1 VAVVNQWHTPGIE
14 AHWRHTTNTEVKG
27 EPINPI
33 GDMNIDQYMEED
45 LINTKLREIVS
56 QITKSE
62 PATWQNYITQ
72 YHKETQEAHRSRH
85 VFFLGHEDPNI
96 HHGLFGH
103 HGAEDFHFSVDP
115 YHGKFEKRPHFIAQ
129 GGSVEA
135 EDDHHHDDHHHD
147 TKKIEG
153 KHGDSHGKHEDSH
166 GKDGGNEGGHGGK
179 HH

>member
-115 YHGKFEKRPHFIAQ
+115 YHGKFEKKTTFYCSGR
-129 GGSVEA
+129 
-135 EDDHHHDDHHHD
+135 
-147 TKKIEG
+147 KC
-153 KHGDSHGKHEDSH
+153 
-166 GKDGGNEGGHGGK
+166 
-179 HH
+179 